1 MVFKFSISTD
11 NDVSIGR
18 SKPDNVRTVQKMWWL
33 EKDLCLHALLCAS
46 VRDGDKGAIS
56 VVGLLDG
63 AVVPFVRDLF
73 VPFRPL
79 LRINNILD
87 SNSNNVLGLPNFICV
102 FLYIN
107 ISRVGQNT
115 TNPFLSVVRHTAQ
128 ISAASLK

>member
-33 EKDLCLHALLCAS
+33 EKDLCLRALLCAS

-56 VVGLLDG
+56 VVGLLDS

-79 LRINNILD
+79 LQINNILH
-87 SNSNNVLGLPNFICV
+87 SNSNNVLGLLNFICV

-128 ISAASLK
+128 IRAASLK